1 MLRRLPRD
9 EKRSGG
15 TRASEIGSAS
25 GHVLRYDCIRGGKD
39 IRIDTLVSSYDTD
52 YHR

>member
-1 MLRRLPRD
+1 MLRKMPRD

-15 TRASEIGSAS
+15 IRASAIGSAS
-25 GHVLRYDCIRGGKD
+25 GHVLRYDCIRGSKD

-52 YHR
+52 CHR